1 MKKSRIFL
9 GGCSYISDY
18 SYWGINGLPKGVI
31 GKGLPDVGGTF
42 CVLNSYN
49 PYIVDRKSVV

>member
-18 SYWGINGLPKGVI
+18 SDWGINGLPKGEVSI
-31 GKGLPDVGGTF
+31 
-42 CVLNSYN
+42 
-49 PYIVDRKSVV
+49 